1 MTKFEIYTT
10 LLCLIVFVM
19 LVGVF
24 SYMLAVMMKQEIRL
38 INAGLEDENIVKE
51 FKKRRTQ
58 KQEQFIKTWRTISN
72 IIFVVIFG
80 TVFAFTLYI
89 NSTQNVYFDNLP
101 TYKVVLTSSMETK
114 NGVNNYLYENNLDD
128 QIAAFDLILTY
139 KVPDE
144 YELELYDIVV
154 YEIDGTFVVHRIV
167 GIEEPNA
174 NHPNERYFTLQGDAV
189 SSPDRFPVRYSQIKA
204 IYRGQKMPF
213 LGSFVLFMQSP
224 AGWLCLLFVLA
235 SFVIMPLLKKKLL
248 TVREER
254 YDFLYWIR

>member
-19 LVGVF
+19 LAGVF
-24 SYMLAVMMKQEIRL
+24 SYMLAVMLSQEIRL
-38 INAGLEDENIVKE
+38 INAGLEDERIVKE

-58 KQEQFIKTWRTISN
+58 KQEQFRKTLNIISN
-72 IIFVVIFG
+72 IIFAVIFG
-80 TVFAFTLYI
+80 TIFAFTLYI
-89 NSTQNVYFDNLP
+89 NGTENVYFHNLP
-101 TYKVVLTSSMETK
+101 TYKVVLTTSMETK

-154 YEIDGTFVVHRIV
+154 YEVDGNFVVHRIV

-189 SSPDRFPVRYSQIKA
+189 SSPDRYPVRYSQIKA
-204 IYRGQKMPF
+204 IYKGEKVPF

-224 AGWLCLLFVLA
+224 AGWLCLFFVLA
-235 SFVIMPLLKKKLL
+235 ACVVMPLLKKKLL
-248 TVREER
+248 NVKKER
-254 YDFLYWIR
+254 YDFLYWIG